1 MAYASLAIALNSGSE
16 YRFFYSE
23 VQNNCNMENAKKTA
37 GKTAVLTP
45 EQEAKLIENTQKLA
59 TINKIIDRVSD
70 EDAAVRYVIFENGC
84 GKKAVSSEPGREYFT
99 KRGLPTETIHDPI
112 LFELLNEYF
121 HKRKLDL
128 LEEIYNIYQKG
139 GEQ

>member
-1 MAYASLAIALNSGSE
+1 
-16 YRFFYSE
+16 
-23 VQNNCNMENAKKTA
+23 MENAKKTA

-45 EQEAKLIENTQKLA
+45 EQEAKLVENTQKLA

-70 EDAAVRYVIFENGC
+70 KDSAVRYVFFENGY
-84 GKKAVSSEPGREYFT
+84 GKIAVSSEPGRDYIT
-99 KRGLPTETIHDPI
+99 KGAYPTETIHDPI

-121 HKRKLDL
+121 YKRKLDL
-128 LEEIYNIYQKG
+128 LEEICNIYQKG